1 MTPALIITDTEVEGR
16 RVDVEV
22 ADGTITGIGE
32 RSSRRATECVDAAG
46 GALIPGLHD
55 HHIHLLACAAARES
69 LDLIASDVRSEAE
82 LRTAVNKSLTGLAPH
97 QSLRIVGYHESI
109 AGELDAAL
117 VDRLVPNRPARVQH
131 RTGMLWVL
139 NRHAREWL
147 HTALETPLDGIE
159 RDAAGRPTGRLWRLD
174 AWLRD
179 HLPPRQPDLAA
190 LAGELRS
197 AGITG
202 VTDTTPFDRLADVNQ
217 FVDALQAMPHAFDV
231 VLSTAPKLVD
241 IKVGNGVIVGPVKL
255 FIDEHS
261 PPDLD
266 SVIAAITSAHS
277 HGRAVAV
284 HAVTRAALAFAV
296 AAWGEAGTRHGDRVE
311 HGAVVPPDLRAE
323 LLRLGL
329 QVVTQ
334 PAFVAERGDDYLA
347 DVDVDDLGH
356 LWPCRSL
363 IEAGIPVAA
372 GSDAPYGSTDPWL
385 AISTAATRVT
395 RLGQVLG
402 AHEAVEPRI
411 ALGMYLGHPLD
422 PGGPRRRVA
431 VGAPADLCLLDR
443 PLDDALSTP
452 SRRHV
457 LRTWSSHLPADSG
470 G

>member
-1 MTPALIITDTEVEGR
+1 MIITDAEVEGR

-22 ADGTITGIGE
+22 ADGTITKIGE
-32 RSSRRATECVDAAG
+32 ALSRRGTECVNAGG

-69 LDLIASDVRSEAE
+69 LDLMATELRTEAE
-82 LRTAVNKSLTGLAPH
+82 LAAAVRRSLTGLAP
-97 QSLRIVGYHESI
+97 QRWLRIVGYHESI
-109 AGELDAAL
+109 AGELDADL
-117 VDRLVPNRPARVQH
+117 VDRLVPDRPARVQH

-139 NRHAREWL
+139 NRHARECL
-147 HTALETPLDGIE
+147 DTALSTPLDGIE
-159 RDAAGRPTGRLWRLD
+159 RDAAGCPTGRLWRLD

-179 HLPPRQPDLAA
+179 QLPRHQPDLAA

-217 FVDALQAMPHAFDV
+217 FVDALRAMPHAFDV
-231 VLSTAPKLVD
+231 VLSTAPVLVD
-241 IKVGNGVIVGPVKL
+241 IDLTDGPLVGPVKL

-277 HGRAVAV
+277 HGRPVAV

-296 AAWGEAGTRHGDRVE
+296 AAWGAAGSRHGDRVE
-311 HGAVVPPDLRAE
+311 HGAVVPPGLRAE

-347 DVDVDDLGH
+347 DVDADDLDH

-363 IEAGIPVAA
+363 IEAGIAVAA

-385 AISTAATRVT
+385 AIATATTRLT

-402 AHEAVEPRI
+402 AREAVEPRV
-411 ALGMYLGHPLD
+411 ALGLYLGRPMD
-422 PGGPRRRVA
+422 PGGPRRRVT

-443 PLDDALSTP
+443 PLGDALSAP

-457 LRTWSSHLPADSG
+457 VRTWSSRVA
-470 G
+470 